1 MACYMKKNSIP
12 SCITDSNSF
21 WNPLLEAFTA
31 QIIQEDDKRHSL
43 PKSSRV
49 VLSKQATRCMID
61 PQILRNYGANETC
74 FQKDE
79 VIFSE
84 GEEAQNYFQIQS
96 GSVKMIT
103 NSQEG
108 REFIQG
114 IFNENDS
121 FGEPPL
127 FCSFPYPSFAVALEP
142 SVIYKLSKDKFFI
155 LLRENF
161 EIHLHMDN
169 VLCQRLR
176 YKSMVLSEI
185 SFHNPEHRI
194 MSLLTYLKSESNE
207 EDKAPISMV
216 RGKHEYVVPYTR
228 QQLADMSGLRVETV
242 IRTIKKMESKGK
254 LKLIGRKITL

>member
-1 MACYMKKNSIP
+1 MKKNSIP
-12 SCITDSNSF
+12 SCFTDSNSF
-21 WNPLLEAFTA
+21 RNPILEAFAT

-49 VLSKQATRCMID
+49 ALSKQATRCMID
-61 PQILRNYGANETC
+61 PQILRNYGVNEIC

-84 GEEAQNYFQIQS
+84 REEAQNYFQIQS

-108 REFIQG
+108 QEFIQG
-114 IFNENDS
+114 IFKADDS

-127 FCSFPYPSFAVALEP
+127 FCSFPYPSFAIALES
-142 SVIYKLSKDKFFI
+142 SVIYKLSKDNFFK

-161 EIHLHMDN
+161 EIHLHMDK

-194 MSLLTYLKSESNE
+194 QNLLTYLKNESKRD
-207 EDKAPISMV
+207 DKSKSPMI
-216 RGKHEYVVPYTR
+216 RNKHEYEVPFTR

-242 IRTIKKMESKGK
+242 IRTIKKMEGDGK
-254 LKLIGRKITL
+254 LKIVGRKIKL